1 MGSRVE
7 WRGQRIESANLK
19 VNQEHLL
26 NLNSEK
32 SRLKTEPEGLWYNMV
47 QQQKI

>member
-19 VNQEHLL
+19 TNEENLL
-26 NLNSEK
+26 NLN
-32 SRLKTEPEGLWYNMV
+32 RV
-47 QQQKI
+47 KIG